1 MLQTPSP
8 AHTQSCHD
16 TRHTHSLTT
25 VTLLPCYLFGY
36 ICILSDVR
44 NVGISACHS
53 VLVDKSRRFCKM
65 FMIDN
70 YDSFQNTR
78 CSDFLELETH
88 AQYVNYLS
96 LSLSFRKSL
105 IDVVKSLS
113 VLRKVKEMTSLLFSL
128 RWDINK
134 AVAHECGRGHL
145 KLVSARKRIGQAGAT
160 ERSPPPPPPPRGDR
174 TRHAAARRRR
184 SESHPFTRQLTVD
197 MPIIYIH
204 FVCKLFN

>member
-1 MLQTPSP
+1 MPNVYDCKQWYECHPISVEKSAAAGTSIQT
-8 AHTQSCHD
+8 
-16 TRHTHSLTT
+16 
-25 VTLLPCYLFGY
+25 
-36 ICILSDVR
+36 
-44 NVGISACHS
+44 
-53 VLVDKSRRFCKM
+53 
-65 FMIDN
+65 
-70 YDSFQNTR
+70 TR
-78 CSDFLELETH
+78 CSDFLTVRKH
-88 AQYVNYLS
+88 ALYVNSLS

-105 IDVVKSLS
+105 IVVVKSLS

-160 ERSPPPPPPPRGDR
+160 ERSPPPPPRGDR

-197 MPIIYIH
+197 IPTVYLLFIR
-204 FVCKLFN
+204 KLFHIINAFCYPTLC